1 MLNNMKV
8 GLLVIVAL
16 LVFMNGCSEKPAHH
30 GTLLF
35 TQALV
40 ANVSVESIL
49 SGNYKY
55 ADGLRIVQE
64 NSGSIEILTHEFTSA
79 RSPEV
84 SYDGEIMVFSG
95 KKTAT
100 DSWQIWTLKLDTKN
114 LTQVT
119 STTENC
125 TDPVWLPDGR
135 IAFSKQITDESKVQH
150 HALFTID
157 PRGCCEQRIT
167 FQPHDD
173 MNAFVMNDG
182 RLLFSSRQVYP
193 EPGALKYLA
202 MRPDGTK
209 AEIFYLPDSSVNT
222 LNRACET
229 GSRKIAFS
237 ESGLFR
243 TVNFSRPMHSREKPI
258 LQGVDY
264 LQSASSIHD
273 EKILCTILKSG
284 SPVFSITILS
294 KDHQPEASSE
304 IHDPANHLIEA
315 VVAQSRELPRK
326 LPSLMNMDDPSG
338 YVVCLN
344 AEASTI
350 PVNQNLGKS
359 SKIQVLDYS
368 GIIGETEIESDGSFY
383 VALPA
388 DQPVR
393 MQTVNSEGEVVRGPS
408 SWIWVR
414 PSERRGCVGCHEDNE
429 IAPENVVP
437 KAVEKAPVA
446 MIK

>member
-1 MLNNMKV
+1 MLSNIKV
-8 GLLVIVAL
+8 GLLVSVAL
-16 LVFMNGCSEKPAHH
+16 LVFMTGCSEKPANQ

-35 TQALV
+35 TQAQV

-49 SGNYKY
+49 SGEYKY

-64 NSGSIEILTHEFTSA
+64 NSGSIEILTDEFTSA

-100 DSWQIWTLKLDTKN
+100 DSWQIWTLELDTKS

-135 IAFSKQITDESKVQH
+135 IAFSKQITDESQVQY

-157 PRGCCEQRIT
+157 PSGCCEQRIT

-173 MNAFVMNDG
+173 LNASVMNDG

-209 AEIFYLPDSSVNT
+209 AEIFYLPDSSVNI

-229 GSRKIAFS
+229 GSRNIAFS
-237 ESGLFR
+237 ESGHFR
-243 TVNFSRPMHSREKPI
+243 TVNFSRPMHSQEKPI

-264 LQSASSIHD
+264 LQSAFSMQNENMVCS
-273 EKILCTILKSG
+273 ILKTG
-284 SPVFSITILS
+284 SPVFSITILG
-294 KDHQPEASSE
+294 KDYQPEASSE
-304 IHDPANHLIEA
+304 IYDSGNHLIEA
-315 VVAQSRELPRK
+315 VVAQSRELPKK

-338 YVVCLN
+338 YIVCLN

-350 PVNQNLGKS
+350 PVDQNAGKS

-368 GIIGETEIESDGSFY
+368 GLIGETEIESDGSFY

-393 MQTVNSEGEVVRGPS
+393 MQTVNNEGEIVRGPS

-414 PSERRGCVGCHEDNE
+414 PSERRGCVGCHEDSE
-429 IAPENVVP
+429 ITPENVVP